1 MNMRAFSLNVIS
13 QCLIAMGFAVTTMP
27 ALAALDCQ
35 VLKQRIHQNIQSN
48 GVKSFSLTVMD
59 RNVNARGK
67 VVGTCNGGKHKIM
80 YINHA
85 RSHHARSK
93 QRPWHDALANG
104 TQALA
109 LPTLTII
116 EPASEVSTVRSD
128 AAPSAQDLSIQ
139 EIAQLIDSMHQVR
152 NESLYYNSAQWPDNM
167 QTLVNMGKQSHG
179 SVSDA
184 LMYAYKADYAD
195 GMFRFNVVCL
205 LNRILIKESNLTHS
219 VIAEQV
225 AEHLV
230 LALQDSDAWVR
241 TEAVWGLQFSHQPKY
256 ASAVE
261 KLLTDADANVA
272 KEAKDTFE
280 FLISINQQ

>member
-1 MNMRAFSLNVIS
+1 MRAFSLNVIS

-48 GVKSFSLTVMD
+48 GVKSFSLTVVD
-59 RNVNARGK
+59 RNANARGK

-85 RSHHARSK
+85 RSHQAHSK

-104 TQALA
+104 TQVLT

-116 EPASEVSTVRSD
+116 EPASDVNTVRSD
-128 AAPSAQDLSIQ
+128 VAPSTQDLSIQ

-167 QTLVNMGKQSHG
+167 QTLVNMGRQTHG
-179 SVSDA
+179 SISDA
-184 LMYAYKADYAD
+184 LMYAYKADHAD

-225 AEHLV
+225 SEHLV

-272 KEAKDTFE
+272 KEAKDTFD
-280 FLISINQQ
+280 FLSAINR

>member
-1 MNMRAFSLNVIS
+1 MRAFSLNKIR
-13 QCLIAMGFAVTTMP
+13 QCLIAIGLVGTTMP

-48 GVKSFSLTVMD
+48 GVKSFSLTVVD

-80 YINHA
+80 YINHVRNHQA
-85 RSHHARSK
+85 HSK

-116 EPASEVSTVRSD
+116 EPASDVNTVRSD
-128 AAPSAQDLSIQ
+128 AAPSPQDLSIQ
-139 EIAQLIDSMHQVR
+139 EIAQLIDSMHQMR

-167 QTLVNMGKQSHG
+167 QTLVNMGKQTHG

-184 LMYAYKADYAD
+184 LMYAYKADHAD

-280 FLISINQQ
+280 FLSAINQ